1 MYDIKFYLLNPSG
14 GTILKGKQ
22 MNKKLWLA
30 SGLACAILLAF
41 IFTSS
46 DRPAEAVEAYAAEI
60 SEAMSEPAGEARE
73 RRKAEIAEKFSPQFC
88 ELMADDS
95 LDDSDRAYFA
105 HQAMALSRLLKKPSD
120 ALFKV
125 REYMSATFPI
135 EDAKW
140 HINWKKFADAA
151 RAAADSAK
159 GAESD
164 RLSKLADGVL
174 AALRGAGVSPDVA
187 AKEYYPIS
195 YFDFLEAGASF
206 PECTA
211 SLSEADRARGKYMRT
226 DIAEILPD
234 EDGEVKVEAAL
245 SKKNSSV
252 SLACETSAETEI
264 SRSVANSGSLGAKMI
279 ARKLRER
286 TPWSDDKKSAR
297 LSVSMDFS
305 AHPEAVQRGVASI
318 TYKTRGA
325 HIRHLY
331 SAEVPDAEKNHEKC
345 AHKYLK
351 DEKSAAWVGLEDSS
365 KRVGRDF
372 SNSSTSWKSIYSE
385 TKPKESKTSGGNISD
400 AEPDE

>member
-135 EDAKW
+135 EDANGTSIGRNLPMPPAPRRIPQKARNLTGSQ
-140 HINWKKFADAA
+140 NWQTVCLPPC
-151 RAAADSAK
+151 
-159 GAESD
+159 GAPES
-164 RLSKLADGVL
+164 RRMLP
-174 AALRGAGVSPDVA
+174 RRNIIR
-187 AKEYYPIS
+187 YPIS
-195 YFDFLEAGASF
+195 IF
-206 PECTA
+206 
-211 SLSEADRARGKYMRT
+211 
-226 DIAEILPD
+226 
-234 EDGEVKVEAAL
+234 
-245 SKKNSSV
+245 
-252 SLACETSAETEI
+252 
-264 SRSVANSGSLGAKMI
+264 
-279 ARKLRER
+279 
-286 TPWSDDKKSAR
+286 
-297 LSVSMDFS
+297 
-305 AHPEAVQRGVASI
+305 
-318 TYKTRGA
+318 
-325 HIRHLY
+325 
-331 SAEVPDAEKNHEKC
+331 
-345 AHKYLK
+345 
-351 DEKSAAWVGLEDSS
+351 
-365 KRVGRDF
+365 
-372 SNSSTSWKSIYSE
+372 
-385 TKPKESKTSGGNISD
+385 
-400 AEPDE
+400 